1 MKHILDNVTWN
12 ALNTGN
18 RNLSQGNENV
28 KFFNE
33 DVSPFIGMPEI
44 TNKNF
49 KTLHAFCYTTRRFNL
64 FIGKEI
70 IIPNDWKII
79 RKSNIWQMVCRHQ
92 IDKISTQNIIQ
103 PLTQHH
109 VEEMVTLT
117 QYTHPG
123 PFEKE
128 TILFGHYEGI
138 FENNKLIAMA
148 GQRMFPQPYA
158 EISAVC
164 THPDFRGKGLAANLI
179 QSQIRRMQSIA
190 VTPFLHVLSENT
202 TAIKLYE
209 KLGFEKRKEFFVYTI
224 EPII

>member
-18 RNLSQGNENV
+18 RDLSLGNENV
-28 KFFNE
+28 RFFHKE
-33 DVSPFIGMPEI
+33 VSPFVGMPEI
-44 TNKNF
+44 TNENF
-49 KTLHAFCYTTRRFNL
+49 NTLHAYCKATRRFNL

-70 IIPNDWKII
+70 LIPDDWKII
-79 RKSNIWQMVCRHQ
+79 RKSNIWQMVCNRE
-92 IDKISTQNIIQ
+92 IGKFSPQNTIQ
-103 PLTQHH
+103 PLTQNH

-117 QYTHPG
+117 QQTHPG

-138 FENNKLIAMA
+138 FEHNKLIAMA

-164 THPDFRGKGLAANLI
+164 TDPDFRGRGLAADLI
-179 QSQIRRMQSIA
+179 QSQIHRMQSVA
-190 VTPFLHVLSENT
+190 VTPFLHVLTENIA
-202 TAIKLYE
+202 AIKLYE
-209 KLGFEKRKEFFVYTI
+209 KLGFEKRKEFIVYTI
-224 EPII
+224 EPVL